1 MTEQNN
7 NKNKAVVCVPVNNN
21 IVCYMYEDPIARKI
35 KEDIDWEKKK
45 QDRWKRREEQRKKQK
60 LKAKED
66 RKIRLRRKCLI
77 DKYKV
82 KKGCCMCGF
91 NASHTA
97 LSFVVDK
104 GIQKRK
110 LTVSKKLKH
119 IKEYFN
125 YLKQGKVT
133 CRNCIAISTS
143 IEIKPTSF
151 SF

>member
-1 MTEQNN
+1 MPEKKQNE
-7 NKNKAVVCVPVNNN
+7 NKVVLCVPKNNN

-35 KEDIDWEKKK
+35 KEDIEWEKKK
-45 QDRWKRREEQRKKQK
+45 QDRWKRREEQRKRQK
-60 LKAKED
+60 LKAKQD
-66 RKIRLRRKCLI
+66 RKIRLRRKQLI

-104 GIQKRK
+104 AIPKRT
-110 LTVSKKLKH
+110 LTVSKK
-119 IKEYFN
+119 IKYIKQYFN
-125 YLKQGKVT
+125 YLKKGKVT

-143 IEIKPTSF
+143 IEIKPTS
-151 SF
+151 SS